1 MSNGFRSHARLLMN
15 LITVSRYEFKY
26 LLTAEEM
33 PPIRRFLLRYCLPD
47 TNAYGLEWY
56 GIQSLYL
63 DTPDYAFYRTSVEK
77 AVERIKLR
85 VRGYTTGTGPL
96 KVEVKR
102 RVGDVVSKTSLITT
116 PPIWAELTGAGPRV
130 AGPGEVPLFLRRV
143 EQMRAMPKLLVRYE
157 RHALH
162 SVIDD
167 YVRVTFD
174 RRIQCQQMLQ
184 WSMSG
189 DPRGW
194 LPVDHP
200 PSANEEES
208 TYVLELKFKVAPPAW
223 LHDMVARFGL
233 VRRGF
238 SKYAR
243 ATTLLQTVRDPAW
256 DLRHSGHGAART
268 WRVA

>member
-1 MSNGFRSHARLLMN
+1 MAKAQLIALPMN
-15 LITVSRYEFKY
+15 LIKVSRYEFKY
-26 LLTAEEM
+26 LLTPEEV

-47 TNAYGLEWY
+47 TNAYGTEWY
-56 GIQSLYL
+56 SIRSLYL

-96 KVEVKR
+96 KLEVKR
-102 RVGDVVSKTSLITT
+102 RVGDVVTKTSLNTT
-116 PPIWAELTGAGPRV
+116 PAIWAELTGAGPRV
-130 AGPGEVPLFLRRV
+130 AHSGEVPLFLHRV
-143 EQMRAMPKLLVRYE
+143 EQMRASPKLLVTYE

-194 LPVDHP
+194 LAVDQP
-200 PSANEEES
+200 PSVNEDES
-208 TYVLELKFKVAPPAW
+208 TYVLELKFKLAPPAW
-223 LHDMVARFGL
+223 LHEMVTRFGL

-243 ATTLLQTVRDPAW
+243 ATTLLQTLRDPAW
-256 DLRHSGHGAART
+256 DLRSCSEASSRV

>member
-1 MSNGFRSHARLLMN
+1 MN

-26 LLTAEEM
+26 LLTAHEA
-33 PPIRRFLLRYCLPD
+33 PPIRRHLLRYCVPD
-47 TNAYGLEWY
+47 TNALGTDWY

-77 AVERIKLR
+77 AVERLKLR

-102 RVGDVVSKTSLITT
+102 RVGDVVAKTSLLTT
-116 PPIWAELTGAGPRV
+116 PPIWAELTGAGPRS
-130 AGPGEVPLFLRRV
+130 ATDAEVPLFLRRV
-143 EQMRAMPKLLVRYE
+143 EQMRATPKLLVRYE
-157 RHALH
+157 RQALH
-162 SVIDD
+162 SVVDD

-184 WSMSG
+184 WSMQG

-194 LPVDHP
+194 LPVDRP
-200 PSANEEES
+200 PSVNEEES

-223 LHDMVARFGL
+223 LHDMVTRFGL

-243 ATTLLQTVRDPAW
+243 ATTLLRTERDPAW
-256 DLRHSGHGAART
+256 DLRSYGNVPGRA